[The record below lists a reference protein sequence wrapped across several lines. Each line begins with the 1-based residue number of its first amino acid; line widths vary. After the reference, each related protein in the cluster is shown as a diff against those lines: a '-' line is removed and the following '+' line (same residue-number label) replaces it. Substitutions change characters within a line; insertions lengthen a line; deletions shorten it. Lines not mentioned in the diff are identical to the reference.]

1 MFPKFI
7 QVGLYSGER
16 IYGGPG
22 EAGELI
28 FGMLIGLHI
37 WRGRIFGGG
46 LYTGGV
52 LTGFYSIFISVLNT
66 HAPIK
71 TKIIRASKHEFMIK
85 Q

>member
-1 MFPKFI
+1 M
-7 QVGLYSGER
+7 GLYSGER

-22 EAGELI
+22 GGWGAYIRDVNWVTYLEGAYI
-28 FGMLIGLHI
+28 
-37 WRGRIFGGG
+37 RGG